1 MNTAV
6 IPARRGRPKDPA
18 KRHAILDAAKRLF
31 AQNGLAATSMEAI
44 SAAAGVSKLT
54 LYSHFR
60 RKEDLFQ
67 AAVIAKCSEH
77 SPPES
82 FEMKAGEPLRARLT
96 AIAQGFLKL
105 VLSEDAVNLYRMMA
119 TDARA
124 DGKLGKLFYAAGP
137 QRTLDQF
144 SHLLI
149 AAHKAGELQV
159 DDPQRAAGHFFCLLK
174 GTQHLR
180 LLMGERAAP
189 RGAELRAHIDD
200 AVDVFLR
207 AYALPRTRPR
217 R

>member
-1 MNTAV
+1 MKTTV
-6 IPARRGRPKDPA
+6 TPARRGRPKDPA
-18 KRHAILDAAKRLF
+18 KRQAILDAAKHLF
-31 AQNGLAATSMEAI
+31 AHNGLAATSMEAI
-44 SAAAGVSKLT
+44 AAQAGVSKLT

-67 AAVIAKCSEH
+67 HAVIAKCTEH

-82 FEMKAGEPLRARLT
+82 FEMRSGEPLRVRLT

-137 QRTLDQF
+137 QRTLDLF
-144 SHLLI
+144 ARLLVT
-149 AAHKAGELQV
+149 AQKAGELRV
-159 DDPQRAAGHFFCLLK
+159 ADPQRAAGHFFCLLK
-174 GTQHLR
+174 GIHHLR
-180 LLMGERAAP
+180 VLMGERAAP

-207 AYALPRTRPR
+207 AYAPLGR
-217 R
+217 RR